1 GPAAGPPAPADRR
14 RRPRRPGPGPSRGP
28 RRARR
33 PRAGPHRRPGHPASP
48 GPTGRKKGAPGRRC
62 PHCRKLAW
70 DKGRVARTVLT
81 AAGAAALARL
91 SLACPR
97 CPHRLYPLDQRLG
110 VTGFV
115 SPQAQRLLCLAGA
128 SWSFDRAAA
137 LLAEFCGLRT
147 CDQTVR
153 AACHQEA
160 AALADWLHADPQAGA
175 AFPAAPGEVEFQ
187 ADGTMVNTTAGG

>member
-1 GPAAGPPAPADRR
+1 
-14 RRPRRPGPGPSRGP
+14 
-28 RRARR
+28 
-33 PRAGPHRRPGHPASP
+33 
-48 GPTGRKKGAPGRRC
+48 
-62 PHCRKLAW
+62 
-70 DKGRVARTVLT
+70 
-81 AAGAAALARL
+81 
-91 SLACPR
+91 
-97 CPHRLYPLDQRLG
+97 LDQRLG

-160 AALADWLHADPQAGA
+160 AALADWPHADPQAGA
-175 AFPAAPGEVEFQ
+175 AFAAAPGEVEFQ
-187 ADGTMVNTTAGG
+187 ADGTMVNTTAGGWREMRLGVFAKRPPGRPATPAQWDRRRLPAPSARLLFAGVQAAERFGPRIRAWAARLGVRDPTAV

>member
-1 GPAAGPPAPADRR
+1 SRPSPCPPPASWPAPPPRPPCKPRPNRPKKGGAGPPL
-14 RRPRRPGPGPSRGP
+14 
-28 RRARR
+28 
-33 PRAGPHRRPGHPASP
+33 
-48 GPTGRKKGAPGRRC
+48 

-81 AAGAAALARL
+81 AAGDVRL
-91 SLACPR
+91 ERLYLACPR
-97 CPHRLYPLDQRLG
+97 CPHRLYPLGQRWG
-110 VTGFV
+110 ATGFV

-175 AFPAAPGEVEFQ
+175 AFAAAPGEVEFQ
-187 ADGTMVNTTAGG
+187 A